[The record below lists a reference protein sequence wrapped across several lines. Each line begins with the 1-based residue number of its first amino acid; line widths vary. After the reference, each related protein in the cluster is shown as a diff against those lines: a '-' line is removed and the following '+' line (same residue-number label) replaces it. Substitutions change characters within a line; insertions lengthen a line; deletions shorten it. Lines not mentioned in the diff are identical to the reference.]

1 MSRWE
6 RPATRMSGRHD
17 PTPER
22 ARSFQQRVIAA
33 DVAAGQCSG
42 VSVMSHIINQAF
54 SHLKAGHIAR
64 DEYRRIYEAT
74 EPLAPTCAEC
84 GRQPYRVVAG
94 VVLCAACV
102 LRTTRK
108 RVTL

>member
-33 DVAAGQCSG
+33 YAADAAAAYAAYAARRQANIQMCG
-42 VSVMSHIINQAF
+42 VIRAHVVPEAKDII
-54 SHLKAGHIAR
+54 G
-64 DEYRRIYEAT
+64 
-74 EPLAPTCAEC
+74 
-84 GRQPYRVVAG
+84 
-94 VVLCAACV
+94 
-102 LRTTRK
+102 
-108 RVTL
+108 

>member
-33 DVAAGQCSG
+33 DVAAQRPTDQRATMLWQ
-42 VSVMSHIINQAF
+42 VMHCYGITEDDVRRA
-54 SHLKAGHIAR
+54 AR
-64 DEYRRIYEAT
+64 
-74 EPLAPTCAEC
+74 
-84 GRQPYRVVAG
+84 
-94 VVLCAACV
+94 
-102 LRTTRK
+102 
-108 RVTL
+108 

>member
-33 DVAAGQCSG
+33 R
-42 VSVMSHIINQAF
+42 
-54 SHLKAGHIAR
+54 AR
-64 DEYRRIYEAT
+64 RANAVEY
-74 EPLAPTCAEC
+74 L
-84 GRQPYRVVAG
+84 
-94 VVLCAACV
+94 
-102 LRTTRK
+102 
-108 RVTL
+108 

>member
-33 DVAAGQCSG
+33 DVAAQRPTD
-42 VSVMSHIINQAF
+42 QRAT
-54 SHLKAGHIAR
+54 IAR
-64 DEYRRIYEAT
+64 VLGLLAAADRTRRCAGGGDDPGQGGAGMTKIQHQKCIGYQRITDARARRANAVEY
-74 EPLAPTCAEC
+74 L
-84 GRQPYRVVAG
+84 
-94 VVLCAACV
+94 
-102 LRTTRK
+102 
-108 RVTL
+108 